1 MPGHPMAQPKWH
13 IKLTF
18 LCIVMMSGCLGTHHC
33 CVWGGTQKHLG
44 HMELLRKTETCPWA
58 NLRVTLVGQPTW
70 GVQLRG
76 VMLVNSQE
84 AANVSPLHG
93 ICTPGSLD
101 QREVGRHELLFL
113 KASGPT
119 LATSTL
125 SFHVPQ
131 GQRPPPSDAV
141 TTTLGYPPFS
151 YLSPVLD
158 RPVTYSIYYSWIIW
172 YPAHQSLSF

>member
-1 MPGHPMAQPKWH
+1 
-13 IKLTF
+13 
-18 LCIVMMSGCLGTHHC
+18 
-33 CVWGGTQKHLG
+33 
-44 HMELLRKTETCPWA
+44 
-58 NLRVTLVGQPTW
+58 
-70 GVQLRG
+70 
-76 VMLVNSQE
+76 MLVNSQE

-158 RPVTYSIYYSWIIW
+158 RPVTYSIYYSWNLPFELRRKAGDCSRVTAGPIDLI
-172 YPAHQSLSF
+172 